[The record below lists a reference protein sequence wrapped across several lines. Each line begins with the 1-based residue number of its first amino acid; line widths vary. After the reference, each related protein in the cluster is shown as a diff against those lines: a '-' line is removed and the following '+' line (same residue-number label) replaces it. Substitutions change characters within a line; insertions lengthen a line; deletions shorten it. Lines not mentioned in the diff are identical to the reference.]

1 MAQQMAEIPLERA
14 NRGHARY
21 SFGPQLHHPEWVQLI
36 DLPAILPIVE
46 AIWGSPD
53 FICSGGGGDYSAP
66 GAKEQH
72 LHADI
77 RDVLND
83 PLGQVTLHDVP
94 TPYIVVNFLMVEFR
108 KINGAIRFVPGTHRT
123 RQPVPKME
131 EEPARMK
138 ESILCAPAGT
148 AVIRDVRCWHGGTA
162 NDSDEIRPMT
172 SVGYLAPWFRLP
184 DPESVAA
191 ARALRDPVPARP
203 GAGPLHRAAGLI
215 PLPRVGHSSRIGQA
229 DLLLL
234 RSRRGAPEA
243 AGRSAVRR
251 RVIGYPFASTQYR

>member
-1 MAQQMAEIPLERA
+1 MLDVEILSPSEVERAAAIFHRDGFVPIRDALSPDQLELARAGASRVMAQQMAEIPLERA

-36 DLPAILPIVE
+36 ELPAILPIVE

-94 TPYIVVNFLMVEFR
+94 TPYIVVNFMMVEFR

-123 RQPVPKME
+123 RQPVPTME

-184 DPESVAA
+184 DLSPS
-191 ARALRDPVPARP
+191 
-203 GAGPLHRAAGLI
+203 
-215 PLPRVGHSSRIGQA
+215 LPRELYETLSP
-229 DLLLL
+229 
-234 RSRRGAPEA
+234 RGRELARFIVLPD
-243 AGRSAVRR
+243 
-251 RVIGYPFASTQYR
+251 